1 MRFPFASLR
10 HSICHCFLCVD
21 IDCYAGRLHLTTSR
35 SIVLS
40 AAGGAMLHIQTIL
53 VSAWIAIGNITG
65 KGRLPLWVKW
75 YGRFSYVTV
84 YISEIALG
92 FLETRVGDAARG
104 DVTINGT
111 VRGVK
116 YIYYSIILGSW
127 CLLSFK
133 HGSLIKRM
141 LQSSKN
147 SDAQLLKV
155 SRYLNIIGLLSVFGI
170 LIKLGPLPII
180 MGKTLERY
188 LPPCKMK
195 WFTAINA
202 IYLSIQYATCYIQA
216 PGDKKMAK
224 KISSGFNSTFR
235 SKVGP
240 SSTTSA
246 SSGAG
251 SSGAGNSGAG
261 SSGADSSRA
270 DSSRASFSA
279 GSTANSMASSASVAE

>member
-21 IDCYAGRLHLTTSR
+21 IDCYAGRLDLTTSR

-127 CLLSFK
+127 CFLSFK

-216 PGDKKMAK
+216 PGDKKMAR
-224 KISSGFNSTFR
+224 KISYAFNSTFK

-279 GSTANSMASSASVAE
+279 GSTASSMASSASVAE